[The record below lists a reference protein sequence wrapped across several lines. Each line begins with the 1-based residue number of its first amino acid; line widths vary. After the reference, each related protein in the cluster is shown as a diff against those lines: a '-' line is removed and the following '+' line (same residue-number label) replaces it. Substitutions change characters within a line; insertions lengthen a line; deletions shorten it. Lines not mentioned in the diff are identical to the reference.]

1 MLPANN
7 DEIVLSS
14 ACENTD
20 FSTFKEHLKF
30 NFIPSKKMSLAQM
43 FRCFLSRKLQMC
55 TQLKAIIKFRNPD
68 LRMKS

>member
-20 FSTFKEHLKF
+20 FSTLKEHLKF
-30 NFIPSKKMSLAQM
+30 NFIPSKKMFLAQM
-43 FRCFLSRKLQMC
+43 FRCFRL
-55 TQLKAIIKFRNPD
+55 
-68 LRMKS
+68 

>member
-1 MLPANN
+1 MIFFQVMLPANN

-30 NFIPSKKMSLAQM
+30 NFIPSKKMFLAQM
-43 FRCFLSRKLQMC
+43 FRCFRLQVENYKC
-55 TQLKAIIKFRNPD
+55 VRN
-68 LRMKS
+68 